1 MIEIKNLTKIY
12 KSKYKLDCKALDNVS
27 FTLPDK
33 GFVFI
38 VGKSGSGKSTLLNM
52 ISGLDSY
59 TSGDIVADGNSFKD
73 MKKQDFDKYLSS
85 YVGFIFQDYRLIDD
99 LTIRQNIQIALDLSG
114 EKNNISYYLDK
125 IGLKGY
131 EDRYPTELSG
141 GQKQRVAI
149 VRALIKNPQLILAD
163 EPTGNLDN
171 VTTVQVLNLLKEIS
185 KTKLV
190 IIVSHNMHDAY
201 TYADRIIELSDGKV
215 IKDRSKKESYKN
227 TFDIVDNIAYL
238 PHQKDLSKKQIAIIL
253 NNRKKLVKIVQRN
266 SGFIPT
272 KEEFEPTK
280 KVDFKTNK
288 ISKANKRVLFSIFFN
303 RKKFSKALTVFL
315 ASVLISLFYVIQAFV
330 DFDSNKSIAQDLIYN
345 NKPSVELVK
354 GYTAEQSNSL
364 SNYTVNYVSDDDV
377 EEFLEVYDE
386 GNIYKLY
393 NNTISNKID
402 KMDVGTIINISSN
415 CEEFYIKET
424 YGVLNCK
431 EEFLVK
437 LYGNENSELTF
448 LAKDENPKEYGLIIS
463 DYVADSMIFYHP
475 KKYKTYED
483 ILGEYKYSN
492 TNKVYINAIFDSNY
506 KVKYKE
512 LIDSIASVL
521 GDTSMSFSKLVSG
534 NQIFTDFLEEAAN
547 YLGVAY
553 NFSEDYSKAI
563 KNIEAKDLLTL
574 DKSYVVNP
582 EGEDSFRGTMY
593 LTRNT
598 DDLWDLKGNEVV
610 MNISSYNSIFN
621 ANYTEKNYKT
631 FIPHSFT
638 YKKATSPKY
647 NNFYFEKEIYIT
659 ALTTEKVYT
668 RASDEMFLE
677 FMECDIYCYALYF
690 DNVENALEIL
700 EVANKNGYSFS
711 AVSSFGNLYIVT
723 RSIDVLGSFLEII
736 EVALLIACF
745 FYLGSFGIRSIKSN
759 IYEIGVIKS
768 LGGSNKDI

>member
-1 MIEIKNLTKIY
+1 
-12 KSKYKLDCKALDNVS
+12 
-27 FTLPDK
+27 
-33 GFVFI
+33 
-38 VGKSGSGKSTLLNM
+38 
-52 ISGLDSY
+52 
-59 TSGDIVADGNSFKD
+59 
-73 MKKQDFDKYLSS
+73 
-85 YVGFIFQDYRLIDD
+85 
-99 LTIRQNIQIALDLSG
+99 
-114 EKNNISYYLDK
+114 
-125 IGLKGY
+125 
-131 EDRYPTELSG
+131 
-141 GQKQRVAI
+141 
-149 VRALIKNPQLILAD
+149 
-163 EPTGNLDN
+163 
-171 VTTVQVLNLLKEIS
+171 
-185 KTKLV
+185 
-190 IIVSHNMHDAY
+190 
-201 TYADRIIELSDGKV
+201 
-215 IKDRSKKESYKN
+215 
-227 TFDIVDNIAYL
+227 
-238 PHQKDLSKKQIAIIL
+238 
-253 NNRKKLVKIVQRN
+253 
-266 SGFIPT
+266 
-272 KEEFEPTK
+272 
-280 KVDFKTNK
+280 
-288 ISKANKRVLFSIFFN
+288 
-303 RKKFSKALTVFL
+303 
-315 ASVLISLFYVIQAFV
+315 
-330 DFDSNKSIAQDLIYN
+330 
-345 NKPSVELVK
+345 
-354 GYTAEQSNSL
+354 
-364 SNYTVNYVSDDDV
+364 
-377 EEFLEVYDE
+377 
-386 GNIYKLY
+386 
-393 NNTISNKID
+393 
-402 KMDVGTIINISSN
+402 
-415 CEEFYIKET
+415 
-424 YGVLNCK
+424 
-431 EEFLVK
+431 
-437 LYGNENSELTF
+437 
-448 LAKDENPKEYGLIIS
+448 
-463 DYVADSMIFYHP
+463 MIFYPP

-621 ANYTEKNYKT
+621 ANYTEKNYKSFT
-631 FIPHSFT
+631 PHSFT

-736 EVALLIACF
+736 EVALLIACC

-768 LGGSNKDI
+768 LGGSNKDIGKIFIVQNMIVGIGVILLSIVGMYIAANVSNDILIKSFKTVLNATIKSIKLVQFYPTLVAMDLIIALGLIVISSFIPTWFLRKVRPIDILKAKE